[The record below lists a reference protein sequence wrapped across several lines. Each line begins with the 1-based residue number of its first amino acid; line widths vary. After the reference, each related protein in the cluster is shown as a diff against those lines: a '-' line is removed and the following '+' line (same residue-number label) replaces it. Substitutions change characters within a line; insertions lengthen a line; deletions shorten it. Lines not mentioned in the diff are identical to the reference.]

1 MVGARVNPAASDF
14 AHEVATARQKLSSGA
29 DFLVT
34 PPVYDLDALQRLLD
48 AIDPPADVPVLLGLM
63 PLQDLRHAE
72 YLHHEVPDMAVPRQ
86 VLERMSQAGE
96 GGPAVGREIAR
107 EFFCAARQSGRVHGV
122 VLSSAAGS
130 AAELA
135 ELLPTLVA

>member
-1 MVGARVNPAASDF
+1 
-14 AHEVATARQKLSSGA
+14 
-29 DFLVT
+29 
-34 PPVYDLDALQRLLD
+34 VYDLDALERLLD
-48 AIDPPADVPVLLGLM
+48 AIDPPEGLPVLLGLM

-72 YLHHEVPDMAVPRQ
+72 YLQHEVPEMAVPAS

-96 GGPAVGREIAR
+96 GGPAVGRDIVR
-107 EFFCAARQSGRVHGV
+107 ELFSAARQAGRVHGV

-135 ELLPTLVA
+135 ELLPTLGA